1 MPLPAPAV
9 ALLWGSGWTVP
20 GAVGRKK
27 VGEQPVPLH
36 HSTPLSDLA
45 LGLGL
50 YPSGQA
56 RLSGPCPDKASAPGP
71 LSSISHLPCSTSLCP
86 ASLCL
91 LAPDVR
97 AHWPLSAAGCCSW
110 GALCLHSSSPPPPT
124 ASPFCPV
131 PSIEICGAL
140 VAACSCAHLLLLLL
154 L

>member
-1 MPLPAPAV
+1 MPLPAPVV

-36 HSTPLSDLA
+36 HFTPLSESQGLA

-56 RLSGPCPDKASAPGP
+56 RLSGPCQTEPVP
-71 LSSISHLPCSTSLCP
+71 LGLYPPSSHLPCLTYLCP

-91 LAPDVR
+91 LVPDVLTGLFLLT
-97 AHWPLSAAGCCSW
+97 AAAAAGVHC
-110 GALCLHSSSPPPPT
+110 AYYT
-124 ASPFCPV
+124 APV
-131 PSIEICGAL
+131 LLGPQ
-140 VAACSCAHLLLLLL
+140 LLLLFCSIH
-154 L
+154 